1 MVPAEGIIKFRMEFT
16 PAPALP
22 ADEIKEIEGWRKVLY
37 LLQVLGQDPARYA
50 GWGFGNIS
58 RRLPPWV
65 AEPECRPFVITGTQT
80 GDLPDLKPEHYTVV
94 LEHHP
99 QQNLLV
105 AAGPVRPSSESL
117 THGIIYAL
125 DEDVRWVMH
134 GHSPHIWRHAAALNI
149 PTTDAQVSYGSPEM
163 AAEVARLFAAGRVRE
178 ERIFA
183 MGGHED
189 GIVSFGATAEEAGE
203 VFLATLARAFQFR
216 D

>member
-1 MVPAEGIIKFRMEFT
+1 MLNPEGIIKFRMEFT
-16 PAPALP
+16 PAPAFP
-22 ADEIKEIEGWRKVLY
+22 AEEIREIEAWRKILY
-37 LLQVLGQDPARYA
+37 LLQVLGQDPPRYG

-65 AEPECRPFVITGTQT
+65 AEPEQRPFVITGTQT
-80 GDLPDLKPEHYTVV
+80 GDLPDLRPEHYTVI

-125 DEDVRWVMH
+125 DEGVRWVMH
-134 GHSPHIWRHAAALNI
+134 GHSPHIWRNAVELEI
-149 PTTDAQVSYGSPEM
+149 PVTDAGVAYGSPEM
-163 AAEVARLFAAGRVRE
+163 AAEVVRLFRESPVRE
-178 ERIFA
+178 RQIFA

-189 GIVSFGATAEEAGE
+189 GIVSFGCTAQEAGE
-203 VFLATLARAFQFR
+203 VFLTTLARAFQMGS
-216 D
+216 